1 MTRPLIG
8 VSGSHM
14 VDGGGNFPGYHRSYV
29 NHDYIR
35 SVTEAG
41 GVPVIVPFNE
51 DEEAVKE
58 VMSRVNGLVLSGGH
72 DIYPLLYGEE
82 PCRQIGPVWPARD
95 HFDMLLL
102 QEAEKRG
109 IPVVGICRGM
119 QIINVAHG
127 GTLYQDLSKDTRS
140 FVKHSQNQDPAT
152 PTHTIEIEPDS
163 RLAKILGRTEWVTN
177 THHHQTVHEVGKGL
191 VVTARAKDGTVESIQ
206 GTGKN
211 YLMGYQFHPEMMS
224 INNELAKRLFK
235 DFVQAAEAVIHGGR

>member
-1 MTRPLIG
+1 
-8 VSGSHM
+8 
-14 VDGGGNFPGYHRSYV
+14 
-29 NHDYIR
+29 
-35 SVTEAG
+35 
-41 GVPVIVPFNE
+41 
-51 DEEAVKE
+51 
-58 VMSRVNGLVLSGGH
+58 MSRVDGLVLSGGH

-109 IPVVGICRGM
+109 IPGYWYLPRY
-119 QIINVAHG
+119 AD
-127 GTLYQDLSKDTRS
+127 YQYCAWRYAVSGFVQGCPS

-206 GTGKN
+206 GTGEN